1 MRLLQFLIFI
11 TCIISCKQSDTKNSI
26 YQDAITE
33 VVSEIFQSSCE
44 RDSQIDSDWELFI
57 LLSDSII
64 EFNYNFKNFQFQ
76 NFNLDSFI
84 NKSKNLDYEVSNI
97 PKED

>member
-1 MRLLQFLIFI
+1 MTCLVSCQVDSNHLAHHEAINEVIGELLDSHCDQTSKLN
-11 TCIISCKQSDTKNSI
+11 SD
-26 YQDAITE
+26 
-33 VVSEIFQSSCE
+33 SEIF
-44 RDSQIDSDWELFI
+44 IV
-57 LLSDSII
+57 LSDSIF

-84 NKSKNLDYEVSNI
+84 NKSKNLDYDISNI